1 MFSLFELLW
10 QEANK
15 TRERSKNPY
24 FILKNVGGKFSDNA
38 EVLGFCFICI
48 MANLSPLDWAVVAFF
63 LISFVF
69 IGIRFRGKAG
79 TSLTDF
85 FLGGRNLPWYIAGVS
100 MVATTFA
107 ADTPLWVTEKIAQH
121 GISGNWLWWNMLIG
135 GMLTT
140 FFFARLWRRAN
151 VITELEFLELRYSG
165 PIAKWLR
172 GVKAVYLGLF
182 LNVVIIG
189 WVNAA
194 LIKIIEVFFE
204 VPYET
209 AFWVTAGAMILVAFY
224 SSIAGL
230 LGIAMTDF
238 AQFIIAMTGCI
249 ILAVVVLNAPEI
261 GGVQGL
267 KAKLPAWRLSL
278 IPNIGGNDV
287 VVGTFSLTAGAFFS
301 YLGLQWWASWYPGN
315 EPGGG
320 GYISQRMMSAKDEKN
335 AVYSSLFF
343 QIAHYG
349 LRPWPWIIV
358 GLCAL
363 VLYPDLAIEESSKG
377 FIMVMRDFLP
387 SGVKGLLFVGFL
399 SAYMSTISTQLNWGS
414 SYLTND
420 LYKRFVKKDSDF
432 ETEEAAQKNYVKA
445 GRVIT
450 VLIMLVGLLVTTQ
463 ITMIDSAAQFLIASG
478 AGLGMVLILRWYW
491 WRINALTELVAT
503 IAPFI
508 GLAIAKWILPEHLP
522 EAFFEQNGE
531 FIFTVIFTTVA
542 WLLTAYI
549 SKPTDSK
556 VLQSFYHRVKP
567 GGVWAKYKTA
577 GDPEENFSYL
587 FVCWLSGVVMVYGVL
602 FFIGYAILAEWQLFW
617 IWFATAGLS
626 FYLMRWGMGKAG
638 MR

>member
-1 MFSLFELLW
+1 M
-10 QEANK
+10 K
-15 TRERSKNPY
+15 RKVR
-24 FILKNVGGKFSDNA
+24 DNA
-38 EVLGFCFICI
+38 ELSMFSFICN
-48 MANLSPLDWAVVAFF
+48 MANLSTLDWVIVVFF
-63 LISFVF
+63 MSLFIF

-79 TSLTDF
+79 SSLTDF

-151 VITELEFLELRYSG
+151 IITELEFMEIRYSG
-165 PIAKWLR
+165 PIARWLR

-194 LIKIIEVFFE
+194 LISILEVFFE
-204 VPYET
+204 IPYET
-209 AFWVTAGAMILVAFY
+209 AFWVTAVAMLFVAFY

-249 ILAVVVLNAPEI
+249 ILAVVALNTPEV
-261 GGVQGL
+261 GGVAGL
-267 KAKLPAWRLSL
+267 KAKLPAWRLDFL
-278 IPNIGGNDV
+278 PKIGGSELA
-287 VVGTFSLTAGAFFS
+287 VGTFSLTAGAFFS
-301 YLGLQWWASWYPGN
+301 YIGLQWWASWYPGN

-320 GYISQRMMSAKDEKN
+320 GYISQRMMSAKDEKS

-343 QIAHYG
+343 QIAHYA

-363 VLYPDLAIEESSKG
+363 VLYPDLPIEESRKG

-399 SAYMSTISTQLNWGS
+399 AAYMSTISTQLNWGS

-420 LYKRFVKKDSDF
+420 LYKRFMMPPSRLAGQ
-432 ETEEAAQKNYVKA
+432 EAENKHYVRA
-445 GRVIT
+445 GRLIT
-450 VLIMLVGLLVTTQ
+450 IILMIIGLVATSQ
-463 ITMIDSAAQFLIASG
+463 ITMIDTAAQFLIASG

-491 WRINALTELVAT
+491 WRINAITELVAT
-503 IAPFI
+503 LAPFI
-508 GLAIAKWILPEHLP
+508 GLTISKYWLPSILPE
-522 EAFFEQNGE
+522 EFFVQNGE
-531 FIFTVIFTTVA
+531 FIFTVVFTTICWVI
-542 WLLTAYI
+542 TAFV
-549 SKPTDSK
+549 SKPTSAEILK
-556 VLQSFYHRVKP
+556 SFYERVKP
-567 GGVWAKYKTA
+567 GGFWGDYKESSA
-577 GDPEENFSYL
+577 DNKQIPFL
-587 FVCWLSGVVMVYGVL
+587 FISWLSGVLMVYGIL
-602 FFIGYAILAEWQLFW
+602 FFIGYGIFQEWVLFW
-617 IWFATAGLS
+617 TWLALASLGFV
-626 FYLMRWGMGKAG
+626 LMRWSMGKAG
-638 MR
+638 MT